1 MTRRDKE
8 IFDAIGIS
16 TDDMP
21 DPAERL
27 RAQDHYHLASIEQ
40 AAVEQDEQIR
50 TLRGHVRQLIRD
62 VRDTRWIA
70 DNWRAATVVLAIIE
84 AVQVVRWWVR

>member
-8 IFDAIGIS
+8 VFDSLGLS

-21 DPAERL
+21 DPAIRRYQAEIEEGL
-27 RAQDHYHLASIEQ
+27 LEEIEEAAVAQDE
-40 AAVEQDEQIR
+40 EIR
-50 TLRGHVRQLIRD
+50 KLTHA

-70 DNWRAATVVLAIIE
+70 NNWRAATVVLAIIE